1 MSIQAVHGTPCARVQ
16 SQMGVLGA
24 GRNETLGSRQMTLV
38 TRPAPAPGGESWNAP
53 APEAGD
59 PRSGEVA
66 QELAERP
73 PALALAMRSRSPV
86 EITAGLL
93 RGRWTAIVLWHL
105 FWGGKRFYQLV
116 REVEGIPRRALAHEL
131 EELERLGIV
140 ERRVQHLGPTKVE
153 YSLTRLGDS
162 LKIVVGAM
170 YEWGLVAMRHP
181 AGPLDGEE
189 RPGPEPSGR

>member
-1 MSIQAVHGTPCARVQ
+1 
-16 SQMGVLGA
+16 
-24 GRNETLGSRQMTLV
+24 MTLV
-38 TRPAPAPGGESWNAP
+38 TRDREAPSDEAPPFAGAVRAITPAARA
-53 APEAGD
+53 
-59 PRSGEVA
+59 
-66 QELAERP
+66 
-73 PALALAMRSRSPV
+73 RSPV

-116 REVEGIPRRALAHEL
+116 REVDGIPRRALAHEL

-170 YEWGLVAMRHP
+170 YEWGLVAMRQG
-181 AGPLDGEE
+181 AGGGPNGEE
-189 RPGPEPSGR
+189 PARAERNAG

>member
-1 MSIQAVHGTPCARVQ
+1 
-16 SQMGVLGA
+16 
-24 GRNETLGSRQMTLV
+24 LGSRQMTLV
-38 TRPAPAPGGESWNAP
+38 TRPVPAPGRESWTAP
-53 APEAGD
+53 ALEAGD
-59 PRSGEVA
+59 PRSGETA
-66 QELAERP
+66 QALAERP
-73 PALALAMRSRSPV
+73 PALALAMRSKSPV

-181 AGPLDGEE
+181 AGRPWNGEE
-189 RPGPEPSGR
+189 RPDRGAP